1 MILSLILYF
10 NLWINPIKIFG
21 FLDSLNLHYFAYARK
36 IVYSVCIMPEKDSHI
51 VLYRKYR
58 PRNFSEVIGQEHIT
72 EILKNAIKLNRINH
86 AYLFSGSR
94 GTGKTSVAR
103 IFAKAINCGDSGAG
117 KIAAFEPCNKCAIC
131 EEIDSGRSFDLME
144 IDAASN
150 RGIDEIRALREAVRL
165 HPLRARNKVYIIDE
179 AHMLTKEAFNALL
192 KTLEEPPAH
201 VVFILATTE
210 FEKLPET
217 IVSRL
222 QHFKFRKPS
231 EYMIKKSLEN
241 IAKKEKILIDDEALN
256 ILSFFAD
263 GSFRD
268 AHGMADQILS
278 LNEKKLM
285 GESVRNFFGVPSGVL
300 VREFLSS
307 LFEKN
312 AENAFKTINKVY
324 NQGLDMKMFLKLI
337 LRNLRF
343 MLILNLAPDMEKD
356 IEDIIGK
363 EQLDILKAEK
373 GLMEENLMNSGK

>member
-1 MILSLILYF
+1 
-10 NLWINPIKIFG
+10 
-21 FLDSLNLHYFAYARK
+21 
-36 IVYSVCIMPEKDSHI
+36 MPEKDSHI

-373 GLMEENLMNSGK
+373 GKQT